1 MDFLSTNGAAAWPTG
16 SPAEKRV
23 KLERVGGEGR
33 GKTKAAPGIRR
44 VSEKHDTRSDKSFY
58 IFLAFDGDD
67 YLFTPRSRFNSL
79 LVNSSAASSWC
90 KERKNTQDLYCVHV
104 RRGEMD
110 VK

>member
-44 VSEKHDTRSDKSFY
+44 VSEKHDTRRDKSFY

-67 YLFTPRSRFNSL
+67 YLFTPRSR
-79 LVNSSAASSWC
+79 SSAIVSTPSS
-90 KERKNTQDLYCVHV
+90 
-104 RRGEMD
+104 
-110 VK
+110 

>member
-44 VSEKHDTRSDKSFY
+44 VSEKHDTRRDKSFY
-58 IFLAFDGDD
+58 IFLAFDGDE
-67 YLFTPRSRFNSL
+67 LFIYATQPFFCNRFNSL
-79 LVNSSAASSWC
+79 LVNSSAASS
-90 KERKNTQDLYCVHV
+90 
-104 RRGEMD
+104 
-110 VK
+110 